1 MTPGTPGMT
10 DEIGDEMSIDFV
22 NNYSSSQT
30 ATYVVMGDS
39 RYERVCGCTRTYP
52 SKEELTE
59 SPDNRGGRDRTRTGD
74 LHHVKV
80 AL

>member
-1 MTPGTPGMT
+1 MT
-10 DEIGDEMSIDFV
+10 DEMGDEMSINFV
-22 NNYSSSQT
+22 NNYSSSQM
-30 ATYVVMGDS
+30 ATYVVICDS
-39 RYERVCGCTRTYP
+39 THERVCGCTRTYP
-52 SKEELTE
+52 SKEGLTE